1 MAVASAPTMID
12 LSRLPFPAAIEALD
26 FETLFA
32 AFMARFAAAFDE
44 ARQEDP
50 NIPPYDVGDLQT
62 DPVVIVG
69 QAWSYLRLLDR
80 IRVNDAV
87 KSVLAP
93 MARGADL
100 DHVTARQGVVRLVIA
115 PASGNEPAIL
125 ESDAQLLRRYL
136 LSFDRPSAGS
146 ASRYMYEAWTSAP
159 KLHHVRVNGR
169 AVHGRIGDTDVV
181 IIGEN
186 GAAATQAELA
196 AVQAAVQAPDVKPE
210 AVGVS
215 VLPATRHEYQVVQTI
230 RVPVGP
236 DAEIVRKEAEDR
248 VRLIAD
254 SRMLIGAGVPR
265 DLLAGAAFGTS
276 VRDVVHHQ
284 PAADIAPDPYTVP
297 VLASI
302 DITVE
307 VAP

>member
-1 MAVASAPTMID
+1 MSAPTTID

-32 AFMARFAAAFDE
+32 AFRDRFQAAWDE
-44 ARQEDP
+44 ARADNP
-50 NIPPYDVGDLQT
+50 DLPPYEVGGLET
-62 DPVVIVG
+62 DPVAIVG

-80 IRVNDAV
+80 ARVNDAV
-87 KSVLAP
+87 RSVLAP
-93 MARGADL
+93 MARGSDL
-100 DHVTARQGVVRLVIA
+100 DQIASRQGVLRLELV
-115 PASGNEPAIL
+115 PASGNEPAVM
-125 ESDAQLLRRYL
+125 EGDAQLLRRYL

-146 ASRYMYEAWTSAP
+146 ASRYLYEAWTSAP
-159 KLHHVRVNGR
+159 KLHDVRVNGR

-186 GAAATQAELA
+186 GVAATQAELA
-196 AVQAAVQAPDVKPE
+196 VVQAAVQAPDVKPE

-215 VLPATRHEYQVVQTI
+215 VLPATRHEFQVVQTI
-230 RVPVGP
+230 LVPVGP

-254 SRMLIGAGVPR
+254 SRMKIGAGVPR
-265 DLLAGAAFGTS
+265 DLLAGASFGPS
-276 VRDVVHHQ
+276 VIDVQHHE
-284 PAADIAPDPYTVP
+284 PVADIVAHPYTVP
-297 VLASI
+297 VLTLI

-307 VAP
+307 VAS